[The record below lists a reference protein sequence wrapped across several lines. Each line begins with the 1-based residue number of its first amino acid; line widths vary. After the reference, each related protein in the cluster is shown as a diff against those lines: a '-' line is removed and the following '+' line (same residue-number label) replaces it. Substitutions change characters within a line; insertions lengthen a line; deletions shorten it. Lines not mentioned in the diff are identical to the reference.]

1 MKRLVF
7 SVLFLMASSTF
18 AQQPDTTRVIVQ
30 YKFTYLRDTTD
41 RAHPYTEN
49 LALFVGKRAS
59 TYRSYDAMV
68 ANEQNEKAYAE
79 ALAASTDGHV
89 SIRRVSAGSPT
100 EYYQFP
106 NAHKLITKDKLVMN
120 TYLIEE
126 PMPTIHWKLN
136 GDTTT
141 FGSLH
146 CQKATGH
153 FMGRDYTV
161 WFCPD
166 LPVHTG
172 PWKLNGLP
180 GLIVDAHDAKN
191 EVVFRFD
198 GIKKPILSPQKSQR
212 AANVSPSG
220 QGSSAMLQDSEDDPN
235 LIEPPALGIKT
246 TSKEFEKLKETMYK
260 DPNAFAQMLMA
271 QQGGNIPGNG
281 PKPDG
286 IRIKVGPGPVINNPI
301 ELPEK

>member
-1 MKRLVF
+1 
-7 SVLFLMASSTF
+7 
-18 AQQPDTTRVIVQ
+18 
-30 YKFTYLRDTTD
+30 
-41 RAHPYTEN
+41 
-49 LALFVGKRAS
+49 
-59 TYRSYDAMV
+59 MV
-68 ANEQNEKAYAE
+68 ADEQNKKAYAS
-79 ALAASTDGHV
+79 ALAASPDGHV
-89 SIRRVSAGSPT
+89 SIRRVSAGSST

-106 NAHKLITKDKLVMN
+106 TAQKLITKDNLVMN

-126 PMPTIHWKLN
+126 PLPAIHWKLN

-141 FGSLH
+141 FGGLH

-153 FMGRDYTV
+153 FKGRDYTV

-166 LPVHTG
+166 LPVPTG

-198 GIKKPILSPQKSQR
+198 GVKKPILSPQKSQR
-212 AANVSPSG
+212 DANNSSNG
-220 QGSSAMLQDSEDDPN
+220 EGSSAMLQGSQDDPN
-235 LIEPPALGIKT
+235 LIKQPALGIKT
-246 TSKEFEKLKETMYK
+246 TLKEFAKLKETMYK

-281 PKPDG
+281 SKPDG